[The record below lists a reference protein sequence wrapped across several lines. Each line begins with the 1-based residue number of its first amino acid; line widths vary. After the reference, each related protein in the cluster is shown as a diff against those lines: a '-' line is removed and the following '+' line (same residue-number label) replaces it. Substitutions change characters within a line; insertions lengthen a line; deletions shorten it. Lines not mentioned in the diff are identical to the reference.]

1 MESRNASSTTAD
13 APLVEVRN
21 LRKEFAGRGSGF
33 FKRGNTL
40 TAVDD
45 VSFDIHAGETLGVV
59 GESGSGKSTT
69 GYCLLQLIQPT
80 AGSVR
85 FRGVELT
92 GLGWKE
98 MRPYRRDLQIIFQ
111 NPYASLNGRRT
122 VEDIVSE
129 GMVIHKIGTPASR
142 RAETERLLERVGI
155 SASQMTRHPA
165 EFSGGQ
171 RQRIVIARALSL
183 QPSFI
188 VCDEPVSA
196 LDVSVQAQ
204 ILNLLKDLQDEL
216 GLTLLFIAHDLSV
229 VRMMSD
235 RIIVMK
241 SGEIVEAGPAAA
253 VYESPQ
259 HEYTQSL
266 LDAVLVPELGRSRE
280 RSAAQLD
287 AQ

>member
-1 MESRNASSTTAD
+1 VHALQDQSPAT
-13 APLVEVRN
+13 PLLEVRG
-21 LRKEFAGRGSGF
+21 LRKEFGVRRSHPLARAHSV
-33 FKRGNTL
+33 
-40 TAVDD
+40 TAVAD
-45 VSFDIHAGETLGVV
+45 VSFDVRSGETLGVV

-69 GYCLLQLIQPT
+69 GYCLLQLIRPT

-92 GLGWKE
+92 GLDWRA
-98 MRPYRRDLQIIFQ
+98 MRPYRRELQIIFQ
-111 NPYASLNGRRT
+111 DPYASLNGRRT
-122 VEDIVSE
+122 IEEIVSE
-129 GMVIHKIGTPASR
+129 GLVIHKIGNPQSR
-142 RAETERLLERVGI
+142 RERVKHLLERVGI
-155 SASQMTRHPA
+155 STSQMARRPA

-183 QPSFI
+183 EPSFV

-204 ILNLLKDLQDEL
+204 ILNLLKDLQEEL

-235 RIIVMK
+235 RIVVMK
-241 SGEIVEAGPAAA
+241 SGEIVETGTAAD
-253 VYESPQ
+253 VYENPQ

-266 LDAVLVPELGRSRE
+266 LDAVLVPEL
-280 RSAAQLD
+280 QH
-287 AQ
+287 QT